1 MPASGFIQLGPCDE
15 VPGRRFAE
23 PEHSLADAHVLD
35 AMRLRLAETLRQAN
49 ISADDPLSRELYIQS
64 LPEDGARLH
73 RIVILSRALLQSAR
87 ELTFVG
93 FFGQKRGDANPAVL
107 QDVDTELLHEFLEH
121 TYVLSYSSLELP
133 DGNWANLVLLLHAD
147 GIEHWR
153 ASQKHAYAARE
164 LAPLYYRS
172 IRLHNGMLPGG
183 LASRPVIQS
192 TKYYAFERDGW
203 WQAIRLFRSEQ

>member
-1 MPASGFIQLGPCDE
+1 MSAPTFLQLDSYEP
-15 VPGRRFAE
+15 VPGRTFAG
-23 PEHSLADAHVLD
+23 PEHSLADANLLD
-35 AMRLRLAETLRQAN
+35 YMRARLIGALREAN

-73 RIVILSRALLQSAR
+73 RIVILSRQLLQTAGD
-87 ELTFVG
+87 LTFVG
-93 FFGQKRGDANPAVL
+93 FFGHKRGDANAAIM
-107 QDVDTELLHEFLEH
+107 QDVDTELLQEFLNH

-133 DGNWANLVLLLHAD
+133 DGNWANMVLLQHAD

-172 IRLHNGMLPGG
+172 IRLHNGVLPAG
-183 LASRPVIQS
+183 LASRPILLS
-192 TKYYAFERDGW
+192 TKYYEFDRDGW
-203 WQAIRLFRSEQ
+203 WQAIRPFRSQQ